1 MTSAPSTFSAY
12 RMIER
17 ETVNRN
23 YFAGEQH
30 DKDGTE
36 GKLNSHCLRRQTKTE
51 IVICKRG
58 TQRLDYRHTAGK
70 HRLDLV

>member
-23 YFAGEQH
+23 YSAGEQH
-30 DKDGTE
+30 V
-36 GKLNSHCLRRQTKTE
+36 TKTE
-51 IVICKRG
+51 QKEN
-58 TQRLDYRHTAGK
+58 
-70 HRLDLV
+70 